1 MMESSS
7 GREFCANGTSMDT
20 AEVEAKLDQG
30 NIQDAETALR
40 DGLSLTSEV
49 FLIICLHFKSL
60 SIIIDRK

>member
-49 FLIICLHFKSL
+49 VTLPFSHMFPFFL
-60 SIIIDRK
+60 

>member
-1 MMESSS
+1 MESNGDASV
-7 GREFCANGTSMDT
+7 REFCANGTCMKT

-49 FLIICLHFKSL
+49 PQQCI
-60 SIIIDRK
+60 

>member
-49 FLIICLHFKSL
+49 TFFSCF
-60 SIIIDRK
+60 SILKFIFILN